1 MTLLVLT
8 CFYLFSNLLIGF
20 WASRRVHNAED
31 FVLAG
36 RKLSLPVAATTIFA
50 TWFGSETILSSSAEF
65 AQGGFIAVIK
75 DPFGASLCLLL
86 IGLFFARPLYR
97 MKIVTLS
104 DFFRIRFN
112 RQTEVLSAL
121 LLSFSYISWI
131 AAQMVAMGTILSVL
145 ANGAGFAL
153 SVPAAICIGAS
164 LVTAYTFIGGMWA
177 VSMTDFVQSIVIVAG
192 LLLLSIMLTFQL
204 GGIMTLIGAQ
214 TKGFFNILPEN
225 NPEAIMSYAEA
236 WILVGLGSIPNQDVF
251 QRTMAARNEK
261 TAVRAAFLSSFL
273 YLSIAFLPLIL
284 GLCGKE
290 LLPELLLGSDE
301 EKQMLLPSVVL
312 AYSPIWLQLLFFGAL
327 MSAIMSTTSGAI
339 LAPASVVS
347 ENLVKQFWPAIGD
360 KHLLKTLRISVLFI
374 AIVSLWQAL
383 GGESI
388 YSLAADSSA
397 MSLVTLFFPLMMGLY
412 WKKTSKIAAIL
423 SMLSGFLCWI
433 LYDYMWNEP
442 PVIPSVFSASL
453 LSFAVLFICSF
464 IFPDKQLLIDVT
476 AEDLMDN
483 PKEQP

>member
-8 CFYLFSNLLIGF
+8 CIYLISNLLIGF
-20 WASRRVHNAED
+20 WASRRVQNVED

-65 AQGGFIAVIK
+65 AKGGFIAVIK

-112 RQTEVLSAL
+112 RQAEILSAL

-131 AAQMVAMGTILSVL
+131 AAQMVAMGTTLSVL
-145 ANGAGFAL
+145 ANGAGLAL
-153 SVPAAICIGAS
+153 SVSSAVCVGAS

-177 VSMTDFVQSIVIVAG
+177 VSMTDFVQSIVIVVG
-192 LLLLSIMLTFQL
+192 LLLLSFMLTFQL
-204 GGIMTLIGAQ
+204 GGMMTLIGAQ
-214 TKGFFNILPEN
+214 AEGFFNILPEN
-225 NPEAIMSYAEA
+225 KPEAIMSYTEA

-261 TAVRAAFLSSFL
+261 TAVSAAFISSFL
-273 YLSIAFLPLIL
+273 YLSVAFLPLKL

-290 LLPELLLGSDE
+290 LLPELLFGSDE

-360 KHLLKTLRISVLFI
+360 KQLLKTLRISVLFI

-412 WKKTSKIAAIL
+412 WKKTSKIATIL

-433 LYDYMWNEP
+433 LYDFIWNEP
-442 PVIPSVFSASL
+442 IVPSVFSASL

-464 IFPDKQLLIDVT
+464 IFPDKQLTMDVT